1 MHQALK
7 LGPDS
12 LVAWSWGI
20 RNNSSGKQRR
30 AITPTSWTQQA
41 TLQHSVILRM
51 EHDTKNNLLNLP
63 GNINYV
69 CMTLTRTAYMT
80 EGQFWHTDVTLVI
93 WLPFH
98 LQNVKLHGAAAE
110 GLHSRGRD
118 GITMVTVSPVPCLS
132 EKNLKLICLLRHANL
147 DRPFYQVVF

>member
-1 MHQALK
+1 MHLAPK

-12 LVAWSWGI
+12 LDAWSWGI
-20 RNNSSGKQRR
+20 RNNSSGKQRT

-41 TLQHSVILRM
+41 VLQHSVVLRM
-51 EHDTKNNLLNLP
+51 EHDTKKNHLSLP

-69 CMTLTRTAYMT
+69 CVTLTRTAYMA

-110 GLHSRGRD
+110 GLHSRGTD
-118 GITMVTVSPVPCLS
+118 VITMVTVSPVPCLS
-132 EKNLKLICLLRHANL
+132 EKNLKLIYLLRHANL
-147 DRPFYQVVF
+147 AHPFYLVF